1 MSRLL
6 VVDDEPNMRSMLSD
20 ILESEGHEAVTC
32 GEAEEALALLEREG
46 FDAGILDLN
55 LPGISGME
63 MLRRLKER
71 TSPIPIIMITAY
83 GTIDAAVEAM
93 RLGAYDFIIKPF
105 DISRIVQTISKCL
118 ESAQLVSQINLSGPQ
133 FMDRSGNVI
142 TIVGEDTKFRN
153 VFDMVQRVAR
163 TEASVLI
170 RGESGTG
177 KELVAQAVHYNG
189 PRKDGPF
196 IAVNCSALPET
207 LLESEF
213 FGFEKGAFTGAY
225 GLKKGKFEL
234 ADGGTIFLDEIGDMP
249 MALQVKLLRV
259 LQERVITRLGGER
272 EVKIDVRV
280 IAATN
285 RDLEAAVADGEFR
298 EDLYYR
304 LNVATIFLPPLR
316 ERRSDIPQLVRFFV
330 KRLSVKNNLPPLEV
344 DEPTMARI
352 QSFDWRGN
360 IRELENSI
368 ERATILGDPRMIAPA
383 QIPDPGRVAAMP
395 EGAEEFVLPEGI
407 MTLTDATNYA
417 QREMILR
424 ALRTTNGN
432 KQEAARL
439 LGIANKT
446 LYNKIN
452 DLGITVSVDFR

>member
-6 VVDDEPNMRSMLSD
+6 VVDDEPNMRAMLAD
-20 ILESEGHEAVTC
+20 ILETEGHEVV
-32 GEAEEALALLEREG
+32 GFEEAEQALDLLGRES
-46 FDAGILDLN
+46 FDAAILDLN

-63 MLRRLKER
+63 MLRRVRDRIPPL
-71 TSPIPIIMITAY
+71 PIIMITAY
-83 GTIDAAVEAM
+83 GTIDTAVEAM

-105 DISRIVQTISKCL
+105 DINRIVQTVSKCL

-133 FMDRSGNVI
+133 FQDRSGNIV
-142 TIVGEDTKFRN
+142 TIVGEDEKFRH

-163 TEASVLI
+163 TDASVLI

-177 KELVAQAVHYNG
+177 KELVAQAIHYNG

-213 FGFEKGAFTGAY
+213 FGFEKGAFTGAH

-249 MALQVKLLRV
+249 MPLQVKLLRV
-259 LQERVITRLGGER
+259 LQERTITRLGGER
-272 EVKIDVRV
+272 ELKVDVRV

-285 RDLEAAVADGEFR
+285 RDLEAAVADSEFR

-304 LNVATIFLPPLR
+304 LNVATVFLPPLR

-330 KRLSVKNNLPPLEV
+330 KRVAVKNNLPPLDV
-344 DEPTMARI
+344 DEATMARI
-352 QSFDWRGN
+352 QSFEWRGN

-368 ERATILGDPRMIAPA
+368 ERATILGDERLIAPA
-383 QIPDPGRVAAMP
+383 QIPDPERVVP
-395 EGAEEFVLPEGI
+395 TRTAEEMNLPEDLT
-407 MTLTDATNYA
+407 TLNDAVNYA
-417 QREMILR
+417 QREAILR
-424 ALRTTNGN
+424 ALRRTNGN

-452 DLGITVSVDFR
+452 DLGITTSVDFH

>member
-6 VVDDEPNMRSMLSD
+6 VVDDEPNMRSMLGD
-20 ILESEGHEAVTC
+20 ILETEGHEVVALP
-32 GEAEEALALLEREG
+32 EAEEALALLQGES
-46 FDAGILDLN
+46 FDTAILDLN
-55 LPGISGME
+55 LPGVSGLE
-63 MLRRLKER
+63 MLRRLKDR
-71 TSPIPIIMITAY
+71 NPPLPIIMITAY

-105 DISRIVQTISKCL
+105 DVNRIIQTVSKCL
-118 ESAQLVSQINLSGPQ
+118 ESAQLVSQINLSGPK
-133 FMDRSGNVI
+133 FMDKSGNVV
-142 TIVGEDTKFRN
+142 TIVGEDAKFRN

-177 KELVAQAVHYNG
+177 KELVAQAIHYNG

-213 FGFEKGAFTGAY
+213 FGFEKGAFTGAH

-249 MALQVKLLRV
+249 MSLQVKLLRV
-259 LQERVITRLGGER
+259 LQERVITRLGSEKETR
-272 EVKIDVRV
+272 IDVRV

-285 RDLEAAVADGEFR
+285 RDLEAAVADQEFR

-330 KRLSVKNNLPPLEV
+330 KRLAVKNNLRPLEV
-344 DEPTMARI
+344 DDPTMARI
-352 QSFDWRGN
+352 QSFEWRGN

-368 ERATILGDPRMIAPA
+368 ERATILGDPRLIAPA
-383 QIPDPGRVAAMP
+383 QIPDLPREVPAA
-395 EGAEEFVLPEGI
+395 ELAELVLPEDVV
-407 MTLTDATNYA
+407 TLDDATKYA
-417 QREMILR
+417 QREAILR
-424 ALRTTNGN
+424 ALRRTGGN

-452 DLGITVSVDFR
+452 DLGITASVDFR

>member
-6 VVDDEPNMRSMLSD
+6 VVDDEPNMRSVLTD
-20 ILESEGHEAVTC
+20 ILETEGHEVVAC
-32 GEAEEALALLEREG
+32 EEAEEALALLKREQ
-46 FDAGILDLN
+46 FDVAILDLN
-55 LPGISGME
+55 LPGISGLE
-63 MLRRLKER
+63 MMRRLKDR
-71 TSPIPIIMITAY
+71 NPPLPIIMITAF
-83 GTIDAAVEAM
+83 GTVDAAVEAM

-105 DISRIVQTISKCL
+105 DVNRIIQTISKCL
-118 ESAQLVSQINLSGPQ
+118 ESTELVSQINLSGPQ
-133 FMDRSGNVI
+133 FQDRSGNVI
-142 TIVGEDTKFRN
+142 TIVGEDEKFRS

-163 TEASVLI
+163 TDASVLI

-213 FGFEKGAFTGAY
+213 FGFEKGAFTGAH
-225 GLKKGKFEL
+225 GLKRGKFEL

-249 MALQVKLLRV
+249 MSLQVKLLRV
-259 LQERVITRLGGER
+259 LQEKTITRLGGER
-272 EVKIDVRV
+272 EIKIDVRV

-285 RDLEAAVADGEFR
+285 RDLEAAVADQEFR

-316 ERRSDIPQLVRFFV
+316 ERRGDIPQLVQFFV
-330 KRLSVKNNLPPLEV
+330 RRLAAKNNLPPLEV
-344 DEPTMARI
+344 DEGTMARI
-352 QSFDWRGN
+352 QSYEWRGN

-368 ERATILGDPRMIAPA
+368 ERATILGNAQLIAPTS
-383 QIPDPGRVAAMP
+383 IPTAANGMAI
-395 EGAEEFVLPEGI
+395 EVEDLVLPETVV
-407 MTLTDATNYA
+407 TLDDVTRYA
-417 QREMILR
+417 QREAIVR
-424 ALRTTNGN
+424 ALRRTGGN

-452 DLGITVSVDFR
+452 DLGITAVVDFQ